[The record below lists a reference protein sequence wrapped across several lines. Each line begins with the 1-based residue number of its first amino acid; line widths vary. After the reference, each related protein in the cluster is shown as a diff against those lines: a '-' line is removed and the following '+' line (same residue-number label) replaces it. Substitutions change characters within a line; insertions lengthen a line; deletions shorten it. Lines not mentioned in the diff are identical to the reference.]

1 MQSKFAAA
9 HWLRPPQGR
18 LLMLLRGQ
26 RVCKPMRE
34 GEGVIWCA
42 VTVGIEMQFE
52 EVVYAAYLLAR
63 SSHDREYSKKSVM
76 HMK

>member
-1 MQSKFAAA
+1 
-9 HWLRPPQGR
+9 
-18 LLMLLRGQ
+18 
-26 RVCKPMRE
+26 MRE
-34 GEGVIWCA
+34 GGGVIWCA
-42 VTVGIEMQFE
+42 VTAGIEMQFE